1 MTLKSIARKIAN
13 ATGISYTDA
22 LAQVRAA
29 VIDLNIERTGYHAEL
44 RSWMIS
50 STHGRMLADMLT
62 ERAA

>member
-29 VIDLNIERTGYHAEL
+29 VIDLKIERTGYHTEL

-50 STHGRMLADMLT
+50 STEGRMLGDMII
-62 ERAA
+62 EHAA

>member
-29 VIDLNIERTGYHAEL
+29 VIDLKIERTSYHTEL

-50 STHGRMLADMLT
+50 SAEGRMLADMLI